1 MTQTQD
7 APSTNLEPYKTSDTP
22 YAAFLHYSGHKL
34 VGSVQDPNDYKRE
47 VCVFIYSEE
56 IPKLEQEWRFGK
68 ATGDLK
74 RYHRSL
80 KIVNRFVNEARK
92 KREDEE

>member
-1 MTQTQD
+1 MTKTPVE
-7 APSTNLEPYKTSDTP
+7 PSTELEPYKTSDTP
-22 YAAFLHYSGHKL
+22 FAAYIHYSGHKL
-34 VGSVQDPNDYKRE
+34 VGSRQDPNDYKRE
-47 VCVFIYSEE
+47 VCIFIYSEE

-74 RYHRSL
+74 KYHRSL

-92 KREDEE
+92 KREEEE

>member
-1 MTQTQD
+1 MTPIPD
-7 APSTNLEPYKTSDTP
+7 EPSTSLEPYKTSDTP
-22 YAAFLHYSGHKL
+22 YAAFLHFSGHKL

-47 VCVFIYSEE
+47 VCVFIYSDE
-56 IPKLEQEWRFGK
+56 IPQLEQQWRYGK

-74 RYHRSL
+74 KYHRSL

-92 KREDEE
+92 KREEE